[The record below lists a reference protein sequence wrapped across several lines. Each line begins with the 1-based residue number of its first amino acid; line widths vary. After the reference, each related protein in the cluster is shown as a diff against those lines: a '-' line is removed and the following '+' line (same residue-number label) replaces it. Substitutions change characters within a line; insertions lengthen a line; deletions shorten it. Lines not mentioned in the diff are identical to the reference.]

1 MARRRIGRRL
11 PKGRVWLPV
20 VIGIVLAAALCGPW
34 ALDRWATPDCG
45 KSVGAQAPQGTV
57 ELAEDGS
64 VKDVGAYDGE
74 LVVSVDDG
82 LADFGADSGRTDAFE
97 TYAALDDEGRCGAA
111 YANVCRETM
120 PTGEREPISE
130 VKPTGWRQA
139 SYPWVDGEKLY
150 NRCHLIAWSLTG
162 ENANERNLV
171 TGTRTMNAESM
182 VAYETQVADHVR
194 RTSHHVL
201 YRATPVFA
209 GDEEVCRGV
218 RLEARCVEGDGEL
231 SFDVFCHNV
240 EPGVSIDY
248 ATGAS
253 KADGTRLGA
262 SGAMAALPA
271 PSADTQGAEQG
282 DYVLNV
288 RSRKFHRPDCPGLS
302 SASPNNLE
310 RFSGS
315 RAELVEDGYAPC
327 GTCRP

>member
-1 MARRRIGRRL
+1 MARRRIAGRSL
-11 PKGRVWLPV
+11 KGRLRLTV
-20 VIGIVLAAALCGPW
+20 VIGVLLVVALCGPW
-34 ALDRWATPDCG
+34 AQDRWAAPDYG
-45 KSVGAQAPQGTV
+45 KSVGTQAPQGAV

-64 VKDVGAYDGE
+64 VKEVGAYDGE

-82 LADFGADSGRTDAFE
+82 LADFGADEGRTDAFE
-97 TYAALDDEGRCGAA
+97 TYAPLDDEGRCGAA

-182 VAYETQVADHVR
+182 VAYETRVADHVR
-194 RTSHHVL
+194 QTSHHVL

-240 EPGVSIDY
+240 EPGVTIDY
-248 ATGAS
+248 ATGS
-253 KADGTRLGA
+253 SEADGTR
-262 SGAMAALPA
+262 SAAAAVLPA
-271 PSADTQGAEQG
+271 PSAGTEGAG

-288 RSRKFHRPDCPGLS
+288 RSRRFHRPDCPGLS
-302 SASPNNLE
+302 SASPDNLE

-315 RAELVEDGYAPC
+315 RADVVGEGYSPC
-327 GTCRP
+327 GTCNP